1 MRIHRLELQAFGPF
15 AERQQVDFDRLGAHG
30 LFLLNG
36 PTGAGKSSVLD
47 AICYALYGSVPGAR
61 QGAKRLRSDH
71 APESLAPEVTCEFSV
86 GGRRLEVIRNPQWNR
101 PAKRGKGTTSEPA
114 RTLLRE
120 QVDGEWVQKSA
131 RNDEAGDEI
140 QTLLGMNREQFTRVV
155 MLPQGEFAAFLRSD
169 AKSRREL
176 LQRLFSTDRFEQV
189 EQVLAERAR
198 ALGGRVAD
206 AEAGLTHI
214 FRRAL
219 DEVERHALM
228 GGEADP
234 APDSAP
240 GSDAAP
246 ETPEAGPETISG
258 LQLRL
263 AGALESATQTST
275 KDSLELAAF
284 RQAHQETSALHA
296 RQGALAKFRADEAA
310 HLAQREDAE
319 AFQAAV
325 ERDRKARIL
334 EGGLRSLDQAERTL
348 SHATAGAKVATLR
361 IAESEVAGSL
371 VPGLN
376 PDDVISAI
384 TAADGV
390 DVSPAGVDVSPA
402 GVDGAGSSLDETIGV
417 LDAACTSATSDLGVL
432 RSALPEEQRL
442 QSLEH
447 RLAKAAAEQERIE
460 AALADCS
467 GAQAEVRAEA
477 AEARAERS
485 ELERQVNQEST
496 LGERVAEG
504 KRLLTTIA
512 ALGTA
517 RDRVLGEEEK
527 YTAAERRFLELKG
540 HWLDT
545 LRQRLEQAAAELADR
560 LTDDSDCPVC
570 GSRSH
575 PRPASADLDTLVT
588 HDQEEAAHR
597 KQDAAEQELD
607 RIRRVRDEAVLEAA
621 RLEAQ
626 GGGRDA
632 ADVQEDL
639 TRDTG
644 LLAEAVAARQALER
658 VTARLVE
665 LTEREESLTA
675 TYNGLTTSLAE
686 LRSLIAGLEEQRGEV
701 TGRLVTL
708 RDGYDT
714 LAERITQLSAGHE
727 AIATCRDALQGLI
740 RARDGHD
747 QAFGSLAEGLS
758 NSSFDDPDEVRAAL
772 LPSAELQRAEQ
783 FLSGYQRTTH
793 RLEADQGLPE
803 IAWALQDEAAGLPA
817 VTREVLE
824 AAAAAESESAARAAK
839 SEVRRRMIEESAA
852 QLERYAAEMGRQEKL
867 VLPLRTEYELVKSL
881 ADTAAGGGDNSY
893 KMSLG
898 TYVLAA
904 RLEQVADAAT
914 ERLLAMSDGRYALVH
929 SDALSGNKKSGLG
942 LNVIDGWT
950 GNTRDTATLS
960 GGESFMAALALALG
974 LADVVQ
980 AESGGIEI
988 ETLFVDEGFGSL
1000 DDQSLEQV
1008 MDALEGLRDGGRMVG
1023 LVSHV
1028 AELKQRITAQLQV
1041 IKGRNGSTLRIVD
1054 QLPVDQLPIDQ
1065 LPIDDQPTGPHQTD
1079 GLQTV

>member
-15 AERQQVDFDRLGAHG
+15 AERQQIDFDRLGAHG

-86 GGRRLEVIRNPQWNR
+86 GGRRLEVIRNPQWSR

-131 RNDEAGDEI
+131 RNDEAGGEI
-140 QTLLGMNREQFTRVV
+140 QALLGMDREQFTRVV

-169 AKSRREL
+169 AKSRRDL
-176 LQRLFSTDRFEQV
+176 LQRLFSTDRFERV
-189 EQVLAERAR
+189 EQVLADRAK
-198 ALGGRVAD
+198 ALGGRVAEAD
-206 AEAGLTHI
+206 AGLTHI

-219 DEVERHALM
+219 DEVERHVLSA
-228 GGEADP
+228 GAAGPDTGTDTDTESGSTSGTEEA
-234 APDSAP
+234 
-240 GSDAAP
+240 
-246 ETPEAGPETISG
+246 AGPETIND
-258 LQLRL
+258 LRVRL
-263 AGALESATQTST
+263 AGALESATRTSA
-275 KDSLELAAF
+275 KDLQELAAL
-284 RQAHQETSALHA
+284 RQSHQETSALQT
-296 RQGALAKFRADEAA
+296 RQNALANFRSAEAS
-310 HLAQREDAE
+310 HLEQREDAE
-319 AFQAAV
+319 AFQVAV

-334 EGGLRSLDQAERTL
+334 EGGLRVLDQAGRTRD
-348 SHATAGAKVATLR
+348 HAATGARVATLR

-371 VPGLN
+371 VPDLDPHGIL
-376 PDDVISAI
+376 DIL
-384 TAADGV
+384 AADV
-390 DVSPAGVDVSPA
+390 AAADVATGDI
-402 GVDGAGSSLDETIGV
+402 DGAESSLSGTIGV
-417 LDAACTSATSDLGVL
+417 LDAACTSATSDLGAL

-442 QSLEH
+442 QSLDR
-447 RLAKAAAEQERIE
+447 RLTESAAGQERIE
-460 AALADCS
+460 AALVECS
-467 GAQAEVRAEA
+467 AAQAEVRAEA
-477 AEARAERS
+477 GAARAERS
-485 ELERQVNQEST
+485 ELEGQVSQEPV

-504 KRLLTTIA
+504 KRLLATIA
-512 ALGTA
+512 ALETA
-517 RDRVLGEEEK
+517 RARVSSEEQK
-527 YTAAERRFLELKG
+527 YTAAERHFLELKG
-540 HWLDT
+540 LWLDT
-545 LRQRLEQAAAELADR
+545 LRQRLEQAAAELAEQ
-560 LTDDSDCPVC
+560 LTEDSDCPVC
-570 GSRSH
+570 GSQSH
-575 PRPASADLDTLVT
+575 PRPATADLGTLIT
-588 HDQEEAAHR
+588 HDQEEAAR
-597 KQDAAEQELD
+597 LKQDTAEQEAD
-607 RIRRVRDEAVLEAA
+607 RIRRVRDAAVLDAA

-626 GGGRDA
+626 SGGRDA
-632 ADVQEDL
+632 AVVQEDL
-639 TRDTG
+639 TRDTH

-658 VTARLVE
+658 VTNRLTE
-665 LTEREESLTA
+665 LTEREENFTT
-675 TYNGLTTSLAE
+675 TYNGLATSLAE
-686 LRSLIAGLEEQRGEV
+686 LRSLIAGLQEQRGEV
-701 TGRLVTL
+701 AARLVTL
-708 RDGYDT
+708 CDGYDT
-714 LAERITQLSAGHE
+714 LSERIAQLSAGHD
-727 AIATCRDALQGLI
+727 AIAGCRDALQSLI
-740 RARDGHD
+740 RARDGHG
-747 QAFGSLAEGLS
+747 QALSGLTKELAD
-758 NSSFDDPDEVRAAL
+758 SSFEDPEGVRTAL
-772 LPSAELQRAEQ
+772 LPAAELQRAEQ
-783 FLSGYQRTTH
+783 FLRGYQRAEH
-793 RLEADQGLPE
+793 RLEADQDLPE
-803 IAWALQDEAAGLPA
+803 IAGALRDEAAGLPA
-817 VTREVLE
+817 VTRELLE
-824 AAAAAESESAARAAK
+824 AAAAAEEESAARAAK
-839 SEVRRRMIEESAA
+839 SEVALRMIEESAA
-852 QLERYAAEMGRQEKL
+852 QLDRYATELDRQETL
-867 VLPLRTEYELVKSL
+867 VLPLRREYDLVKSL

-1041 IKGRNGSTLRIVD
+1041 VKGRNGSTLRIVD
-1054 QLPVDQLPIDQ
+1054 QLPGDQTPG
-1065 LPIDDQPTGPHQTD
+1065 DQPLANGQRDAQHQTD

>member
-15 AERQQVDFDRLGAHG
+15 AARQQVDFDRLGAHG

-120 QVDGEWVQKSA
+120 QIDGAWVQKSA
-131 RNDEAGDEI
+131 RNDEAGAEI
-140 QTLLGMNREQFTRVV
+140 QALLGMDREQFTRVV

-169 AKSRREL
+169 AKPRREL

-219 DEVERHALM
+219 DEVERHGLPE
-228 GGEADP
+228 GDSDP
-234 APDSAP
+234 AANSEP

-246 ETPEAGPETISG
+246 ETQEAGPETISG

-263 AGALESATQTST
+263 AGALEAATQTSAR
-275 KDSLELAAF
+275 DSLELAAL
-284 RQAHQETSALHA
+284 RQARQETSALHG
-296 RQGALAKFRADEAA
+296 RQGALAKFRAAQAA
-310 HLAQREDAE
+310 HLAQREDAA

-325 ERDRKARIL
+325 ERDRMARIL
-334 EGGLRSLDQAERTL
+334 EGGLRALDQATRTL
-348 SHATAGAKVATLR
+348 SDATAGAEAATLR

-371 VPGLN
+371 VSGLN
-376 PDDVISAI
+376 PDAVITEINA
-384 TAADGV
+384 AAD
-390 DVSPAGVDVSPA
+390 DAADNA
-402 GVDGAGSSLDETIGV
+402 ADVDGAGGSLDATIGV
-417 LDAACTSATSDLGVL
+417 LDAACTSTTADLGAL

-447 RLAKAAAEQERIE
+447 RLAEAAAEQERME

-467 GAQAEVRAEA
+467 GAQTAVRAGA

-512 ALGTA
+512 ALETA
-517 RDRVLGEEEK
+517 RERVLSEEEK
-527 YTAAERRFLELKG
+527 YTAAERHFLELKG
-540 HWLDT
+540 LWLDT

-560 LTDDSDCPVC
+560 LTEDSECPVC

-575 PRPASADLDTLVT
+575 PRPASAELDTLVT

-597 KQDAAEQELD
+597 TQDAAEQELD
-607 RIRRVRDEAVLEAA
+607 RIRRVRDEAVLDAA

-626 GGGRDA
+626 GGDRD
-632 ADVQEDL
+632 VTVVRVDL
-639 TRDTG
+639 ARDTD
-644 LLAEAVAARQALER
+644 LLAAAVAAREALER
-658 VTARLVE
+658 VTVRLAE
-665 LTEREESLTA
+665 LTEREENLTA
-675 TYNGLTTSLAE
+675 TYHELATSLAE
-686 LRSLIAGLEEQRGEV
+686 LGSLMTGLQEQRGEV
-701 TGRLVTL
+701 AERLVTL

-714 LAERITQLSAGHE
+714 LAERIAQLSAGH
-727 AIATCRDALQGLI
+727 AAVIACRDALHSLI
-740 RARDGHD
+740 RARDGHT
-747 QAFGSLAEGLS
+747 QAFGSLVEELA
-758 NSSFDDPDEVRAAL
+758 NSSFEDPDEVRAAL
-772 LPSAELQRAEQ
+772 LPSAELRRAEE
-783 FLSGYQRTTH
+783 FLGGYQRTTH
-793 RLEADQGLPE
+793 RLEADQDLPE
-803 IAWALQDEAAGLPA
+803 LAGALQDEATGLPA
-817 VTREVLE
+817 VTRDVLD
-824 AAAAAESESAARAAK
+824 AAAAAEDESAARAAK
-839 SEVRRRMIEESAA
+839 SELRRRMIEESAA
-852 QLERYAAEMGRQEKL
+852 QLERYAADVGRQEQL
-867 VLPLRTEYELVKSL
+867 VLPLRSEYELVKSL

-904 RLEQVADAAT
+904 RLEQVAEAAT

-1041 IKGRNGSTLRIVD
+1041 VKERNGSTLRIID
-1054 QLPVDQLPIDQ
+1054 QLPVDQLPGE
-1065 LPIDDQPTGPHQTD
+1065 DQPAGPRQTD

>member
-15 AERQQVDFDRLGAHG
+15 AARQQVDFDRLGAHG

-120 QVDGEWVQKSA
+120 QVDGAWVQKSA
-131 RNDEAGDEI
+131 RNDEAGAEI
-140 QTLLGMNREQFTRVV
+140 QALLGMDREQFTRVV

-169 AKSRREL
+169 AKPRREL

-189 EQVLAERAR
+189 EQVLAERAK

-219 DEVERHALM
+219 DEVERHGLPEGDAVPA
-228 GGEADP
+228 AD
-234 APDSAP
+234 SEP

-246 ETPEAGPETISG
+246 ETQEAVPETISG

-263 AGALESATQTST
+263 AGALEAATQTSAR
-275 KDSLELAAF
+275 DSLELAAL
-284 RQAHQETSALHA
+284 RQARQETSALHG
-296 RQGALAKFRADEAA
+296 RQGALAKFRAAQAA

-325 ERDRKARIL
+325 ERDRMARIL
-334 EGGLRSLDQAERTL
+334 EGGLRALDQATLTL
-348 SHATAGAKVATLR
+348 SHATAGAKAATLR
-361 IAESEVAGSL
+361 IGESEVAGSL
-371 VPGLN
+371 VSGLN
-376 PDDVISAI
+376 PDAVMTEIVAAAHN
-384 TAADGV
+384 AAD
-390 DVSPAGVDVSPA
+390 
-402 GVDGAGSSLDETIGV
+402 VDGAGGSLDATIGV
-417 LDAACTSATSDLGVL
+417 LDAACTSTTADLGAL

-447 RLAKAAAEQERIE
+447 RLAEAAAEQERME

-467 GAQAEVRAEA
+467 GAQTAVRAEA

-485 ELERQVNQEST
+485 ELERQVNQESA

-504 KRLLTTIA
+504 RRLLTTIA
-512 ALGTA
+512 ALETA
-517 RDRVLGEEEK
+517 RESVLDEEEK

-540 HWLDT
+540 LWLDT

-560 LTDDSDCPVC
+560 LTEDSECPVC
-570 GSRSH
+570 GSLSH
-575 PRPASADLDTLVT
+575 PRPASAELDTLVT

-597 KQDAAEQELD
+597 TQDAAEQELD
-607 RIRRVRDEAVLEAA
+607 RIRRVRDEAILDAA

-626 GGGRDA
+626 GGDRDA
-632 ADVQEDL
+632 TVVRMDL
-639 TRDTG
+639 ARDTD
-644 LLAEAVAARQALER
+644 LLAEAVAAREALER
-658 VTARLVE
+658 VTDRLAE
-665 LTEREESLTA
+665 LTEREENLTA
-675 TYNGLTTSLAE
+675 TYHELATSLAE
-686 LRSLIAGLEEQRGEV
+686 LGSLMAGLREQRGEV
-701 TGRLVTL
+701 AERLVTL

-714 LAERITQLSAGHE
+714 LAERIAQLSAGH
-727 AIATCRDALQGLI
+727 AAVIACRDALHSLI
-740 RARDGHD
+740 RARDGHT
-747 QAFGSLAEGLS
+747 QAFGSLVGELA
-758 NSSFDDPDEVRAAL
+758 NSSFEDPDEVRAAL
-772 LPSAELQRAEQ
+772 LPPAELRRAEE

-793 RLEADQGLPE
+793 RLEADQDLPE
-803 IAWALQDEAAGLPA
+803 LAGALQDEAAGLPA
-817 VTREVLE
+817 VTSDVLD
-824 AAAAAESESAARAAK
+824 AAAAAEDASAARAAK
-839 SEVRRRMIEESAA
+839 SELRRRMIEESAA
-852 QLERYAAEMGRQEKL
+852 QLERYAADVGRQEQL
-867 VLPLRTEYELVKSL
+867 VLPLRSEYELVKSL

-904 RLEQVADAAT
+904 RLEQVAEAAT

-1041 IKGRNGSTLRIVD
+1041 VKERNGSTLRIVD
-1054 QLPVDQLPIDQ
+1054 QLPGEDQS
-1065 LPIDDQPTGPHQTD
+1065 TGPHQTD